1 MSDPAKTVRA
11 ELVDRFV
18 DLRLRA
24 LIEQERAD
32 SCACR
37 SAAAW
42 ERGDSTEA
50 AFHGDWA
57 RTLRV
62 EVLRLQGE
70 MAALAQ
76 KINHRP
82 PLV

>member
-1 MSDPAKTVRA
+1 VRA
-11 ELVDRFV
+11 QSPWKAASVE
-18 DLRLRA
+18 
-24 LIEQERAD
+24 
-32 SCACR
+32 SPR
-37 SAAAW
+37 SHAAALRQAQ
-42 ERGDSTEA
+42 ESALSCSIR
-50 AFHGDWA
+50 A